1 MNKFYRNTFVFVMMM
16 LMCIMVNA
24 QQRVVT
30 GTIKDQTGTALPG
43 VNVLLKGTSVG
54 TTTDVEGNFSISASA
69 EDVLVISFIGY
80 TTEEIPVG
88 NQTKIET
95 ALSEDIAT
103 LSEVVVIGYGVQ
115 KKVLTTGA
123 NLRVAGDDLQKLS
136 TTNALQ
142 ALQGQAPGV
151 QITSTSGQP
160 GESIKVAIRGVGSI
174 GNNGP
179 LYVVDGVLT
188 GDITYLNSADIQSI
202 DVLKDAAS
210 AAIYGSQAANGV
222 VLVTTKKG
230 KKGSRAQI
238 TFDSYYGV
246 QNVARKIPMLNAQEY
261 ATIRNEAA
269 VNSGKLPYY
278 TADSIANMGKGTD
291 WLDKVLVKDAPTSNY
306 SIGVSGSSESSVYSA
321 GLSYL
326 SQAGIVGGSD
336 LSNYS
341 RYNFRFNSEHNLYKN
356 RVIVGQN
363 LTFAH
368 TDNHGISVGGN
379 YNNALRG
386 AFQTT
391 PLLVDD
397 DADTVGLFNQANP
410 RRQMIYSSMNSN
422 NNQRIL
428 GNVYLQ
434 IEPVKNLTFRTSIGI
449 DYKGSEGHS
458 YTPDYTLSI
467 YAFNHPNKASQNMY
481 KDRTIILDNLLS
493 YGFSLNDHRFDI
505 MAGTSSYQYT
515 GRFLE
520 ASNSDIVFTD
530 LDHAWMTN
538 ATNKDGA
545 RISIKGGARNP
556 NNRLSYFGRI
566 NYNFKETFL
575 LNATFRADG
584 SSQFA
589 ASNRWGY
596 FPSVSAGW
604 IMTNS
609 EFLAGTSNWLDFLKL
624 RASWGQVGNQNTYN
638 PATGQNEYYYLAP
651 IKADNTNYSFGPNEG
666 PEGLAPGAYP
676 NRLSNPSLKWETS
689 QQTDIG
695 IDARL
700 MNGKLS
706 LNADYYIKTTKD
718 WLIQIPVLATAGA
731 EEPFVNG
738 GNVTNKGLELALGY
752 MNSLGALNYKFGI
765 NGAYNKNEIT
775 DIPTP
780 DHTIHPKF
788 SSNQLFNNAPEF
800 YRAEQGYP
808 VGYFWGLTTAGI
820 FQTEEEVTSYTSTE
834 GKLIQPNA
842 QPGDVRYVDRNDDGV
857 IDTKDKSM
865 IGSPIPKYTFG
876 FSISVDYKGFDF
888 SVLAN
893 GVAGNT
899 LVQSYR
905 DQSSQFG
912 NYTTAI
918 LDRWHGPG
926 SSNTI
931 PRVTEN
937 NSNWTEF
944 SDLYTQKGDFLR
956 IGNVTIGYNL
966 SNIWKNK
973 FVSQFRIYASALNL
987 HTFTKYTGMDPEIG
1001 YGPDPMGAGIDLGY
1015 YPRPR
1020 TYMVGVNIKF

>member
-1 MNKFYRNTFVFVMMM
+1 
-16 LMCIMVNA
+16 MVNA

-30 GTIKDQTGTALPG
+30 GTVKDQTGTAIPG

-54 TTTDVEGNFSISASA
+54 TTTDIEGGFSISASS
-69 EDVLVISFIGY
+69 EDVLLFSFIGY
-80 TTEEIPVG
+80 TSEEIPVG
-88 NQTKIET
+88 NQTKIDV

-103 LSEVVVIGYGVQ
+103 LSEVVVVGYGVQ
-115 KKVLTTGA
+115 KKVLNTGA
-123 NLRVAGDDLQKLS
+123 NLQVNGEDLQKLS
-136 TTNALQ
+136 TTNPLQ

-160 GESIKVAIRGVGSI
+160 GEALKVLVRGVGTI
-174 GNNGP
+174 GNSGP

-188 GDITYLNSADIQSI
+188 GDISYLNAADIQSI

-246 QNVARKIPMLNAQEY
+246 QNVARKIPLLNAQEY
-261 ATIRNEAA
+261 AVIRNEAA
-269 VNSGKLPYY
+269 VNSGGTPIFSN
-278 TADSIANMGKGTD
+278 DSIANMGKGTN
-291 WLDKVLVKDAPTSNY
+291 WLDRVFAKNAPTKNY
-306 SIGVSGSSESSVYSA
+306 SLGITGSSENSVYSA
-321 GLSYL
+321 GLSYV

-356 RVIVGQN
+356 RIIVGQN
-363 LTFAH
+363 LTFAQ

-391 PLLVDD
+391 PMLADD
-397 DADTVGLFNQANP
+397 PADTVGLFNQANP

-428 GNVYLQ
+428 GNAYLQ
-434 IEPVKNLTFRTSIGI
+434 IEIIKNLTFRSSVGI

-467 YAFNHPNKASQNMY
+467 YAFNHPNKVSQNMY
-481 KDRTIILDNLLS
+481 KDRTIIVDNLLS
-493 YGFSLNDHRFDI
+493 YGFNVNEHRFDI
-505 MAGTSSYQYT
+505 LAGTSSYQYSGT
-515 GRFLE
+515 FLE
-520 ASNSDIVFTD
+520 TSNSNVVFND
-530 LDHAWMTN
+530 LDHAWVSN

-545 RISIKGGARNP
+545 RMSLKGGARNP
-556 NNRLSYFGRI
+556 NKRLSYFGRL

-589 ASNRWGY
+589 PSNRWGY

-604 IMTNS
+604 VMTNS
-609 EFLAGTSNWLDFLKL
+609 EFLSGTRSWLDFLKF
-624 RASWGQVGNQNTYN
+624 RASWGQVGNQN
-638 PATGQNEYYYLAP
+638 ASEFQYLAP
-651 IKADNTNYSFGPNEG
+651 VKTDNTNYTFGPDEG
-666 PEGLAPGAYP
+666 TSGLVPGAYP
-676 NRLSNPSLKWETS
+676 SRLSNPKLKWETS

-700 MNGKLS
+700 MNGKIS
-706 LNADYYIKTTKD
+706 VNADYYIKTTKD
-718 WLIQIPVLATAGA
+718 WLIVVPVLATAGA
-731 EEPFVNG
+731 DAPYING
-738 GNVTNKGLELALGY
+738 GNVTNKGLELALSY
-752 MNSLGALNYKFGI
+752 NNNAGALNYRFGV
-765 NGAYNKNEIT
+765 NGAYNRNKVT
-775 DIPTP
+775 DIPTA
-780 DHTIHPKF
+780 DHIIHPQS

-808 VGYFWGLTTAGI
+808 VGYFWGLKTNGI
-820 FQTEEEVTSYTSTE
+820 FQSEGEVSSYVSGE
-834 GKLIQPNA
+834 GKVIQPNA
-842 QPGDVRYVDRNDDGV
+842 QPGDVRYVDRNGDGV
-857 IDTKDKSM
+857 IDTKDNTM

-876 FSISVDYKGFDF
+876 FTISADYKGFDF
-888 SVLAN
+888 SMLAS

-905 DQSSQFG
+905 DQSSQVG
-912 NYTTAI
+912 NYTTEI
-918 LDRWHGPG
+918 LNRWHGPG
-926 SSNTI
+926 SSNTL

-937 NSNWTEF
+937 NSNWTKF

-956 IGNVTIGYNL
+956 ISNVTIGYNL
-966 SNIWKNK
+966 SKLWKNR
-973 FVSQFRIYASALNL
+973 FVSQFRVYASALNL
-987 HTFTKYTGMDPEIG
+987 YTFTKYTGMDPEIG
-1001 YGPDPMGAGIDLGY
+1001 YGPDSFSSGVDLGY

-1020 TYMVGVNIKF
+1020 TYMVGVNVKF